1 MTVMKIAGY
10 CEKIQAP
17 CENCSWDGSCTAEE
31 CTEGYLT
38 EEEDDEGMMNEC
50 PGYEM
55 SAGFIGGYCNV
66 YDVHIGHGDD
76 CPMDD
81 EYEEKTN
88 G

>member
-31 CTEGYLT
+31 CTR
-38 EEEDDEGMMNEC
+38 DISQRRKMMKCMMNEC
-50 PGYEM
+50 PGYETH
-55 SAGFIGGYCNV
+55 AEIIGGYCSV

-76 CPMDD
+76 CPADD
-81 EYEEKTN
+81 EYEED
-88 G
+88 

>member
-38 EEEDDEGMMNEC
+38 EEENDE
-50 PGYEM
+50 
-55 SAGFIGGYCNV
+55 
-66 YDVHIGHGDD
+66 
-76 CPMDD
+76 
-81 EYEEKTN
+81 
-88 G
+88 